1 MLMSTGER
9 GTWSDTQLL
18 LGCTTLSR
26 PDTCLEREFP
36 CDDAGFEEAHPASAM
51 SEQRRFRKSQGM
63 VHRKVRDEHIL
74 VPISRSMETL
84 DSIYTLNES
93 AGLVWEGAIAGMN
106 ELELVARVVS
116 AFDIDRAQAAAD
128 VRQVL
133 DELVNLRALEPVQQ
147 R

>member
-1 MLMSTGER
+1 
-9 GTWSDTQLL
+9 
-18 LGCTTLSR
+18 
-26 PDTCLEREFP
+26 
-36 CDDAGFEEAHPASAM
+36 
-51 SEQRRFRKSQGM
+51 M